1 MNLEKETL
9 QIEKQFKEIAK
20 TIIQNKNND
29 RFYHKLTFN
38 TNQLIDHESYT
49 VFPNSKGTLIDQFKP
64 LNGIKENHCL
74 YWFELNNNEETFKVN
89 ELLKNYRLKKSKLG
103 IKTVPAKNNYKSSS
117 KDEIRNV
124 LYLGVRQ
131 GGYVKSKNLTNIVGR
146 INQHLGYYHVPSTQ
160 GLQLY
165 EYAKGKD
172 FNIVIKV
179 IEFVGL
185 NSAYLKIIEKE
196 ISKVFKPLSG
206 TH

>member
-29 RFYHKLTFN
+29 RFYHKFIFN
-38 TNQLIDHESYT
+38 TKQLIDHKGYS
-49 VFPNSKGTLIDQFKP
+49 VFSNSSGDLIDQFKP
-64 LNGIKENHCL
+64 LNSIKENHCL
-74 YWFELNNNEETFKVN
+74 YWFELNNNEETFKIN
-89 ELLKNYRLKKSKLG
+89 ELLKNYRLKKGKLG
-103 IKTVPAKNNYKSSS
+103 IKTVPAKNTYKSSS
-117 KDEIRNV
+117 KNEIRNV

-146 INQHLGYYHVPSTQ
+146 INQHLGYYHSQTTQ

-172 FNIVIKV
+172 FDITIKV
-179 IEFVGL
+179 IEFEGL
-185 NSAYLKIIEKE
+185 NPKYLKIIEKE
-196 ISKVFKPLSG
+196 IALIFKPLSG

>member
-1 MNLEKETL
+1 MNLEKETFE
-9 QIEKQFKEIAK
+9 IEKQFKEIAK

-29 RFYHKLTFN
+29 RFYHKLIFN
-38 TNQLIDHESYT
+38 TNQLLDHKSYS
-49 VFPNSKGTLIDQFKP
+49 VFPNSTGALIDQFKP
-64 LNGIKENHCL
+64 LNSIKENHCL
-74 YWFELNNNEETFKVN
+74 YWFELNTNEETFKIN
-89 ELLKNYRLKKSKLG
+89 ELLKKYRDNKDEIGYKK
-103 IKTVPAKNNYKSSS
+103 VPAKNTYRSDTKG
-117 KDEIRNV
+117 EIRNV

-131 GGYVKSKNLTNIVGR
+131 GGYVKSKDLTNIVGR
-146 INQHLGYYHVPSTQ
+146 INQHLGYYNIPSTQ

-185 NSAYLKIIEKE
+185 NSTYLKIIEKE
-196 ISKVFKPLSG
+196 IAKVFKPLSG